1 MCVCLYTVTMSQV
14 TVQHVNMPKVSPMFK
29 FTQYLDKAKSATVEQ
44 DWNGG

>member
-1 MCVCLYTVTMSQV
+1 MSQV
-14 TVQHVNMPKVSPMFK
+14 TVQHVNMPKVSPMLFK